1 MEIKTSRQIKAKLD
15 GLIDT
20 VYENQYRTEKMDE
33 ELFDFQEEEWIK
45 KNVFENIVLE
55 LLFEVDNPERI
66 TKILFGIRKELQRG
80 VK

>member
-15 GLIDT
+15 SLIDT

-66 TKILFGIRKELQRG
+66 TKILFGIRKELQRD

>member
-15 GLIDT
+15 SLIDT
-20 VYENQYRTEKMDE
+20 VYESQYRTEKMDE